1 MLNSIE
7 TVNILLAFI
16 VKPPL
21 NLFFKHHL
29 YNIPQIY
36 KGSNI
41 KIFLNLMFYTELNNK
56 NII

>member
-36 KGSNI
+36 IKSNSNI
-41 KIFLNLMFYTELNNK
+41 KNQNITIKVDNFLIN
-56 NII
+56 